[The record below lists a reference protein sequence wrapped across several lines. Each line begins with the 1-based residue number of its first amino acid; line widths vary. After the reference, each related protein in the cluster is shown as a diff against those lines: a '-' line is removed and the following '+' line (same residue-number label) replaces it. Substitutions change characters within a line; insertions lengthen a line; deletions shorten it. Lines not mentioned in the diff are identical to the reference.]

1 MNAVKR
7 FVLDTPVTVA
17 WCFEDESTTFKER
30 LLDLL
35 SAGAEAR
42 AGHLAIRAC
51 KCIVGCGAT

>member
-1 MNAVKR
+1 LRGVLRMNPQR
-7 FVLDTPVTVA
+7 
-17 WCFEDESTTFKER
+17 FKER